1 MKKEKKTWKKGGIV
15 LLALLLLIGVV
26 GVKTIDVAGEIREA
40 KAQEEAIYLQLQQM
54 QQANASLKQDLS
66 RADDEEFIRELA
78 RDLLNMAEPGERI
91 FYDVHN

>member
-1 MKKEKKTWKKGGIV
+1 MKKEKKTRQKGGIV

-40 KAQEEAIYLQLQQM
+40 KAQEEAIYRQLQQM
-54 QQANASLKQDLS
+54 QQANASLQQALS
-66 RADDEEFIRELA
+66 RAADEEFIRELA